1 MNDPGNTRHNAN
13 VDYTDCVEKLRET
26 VVVLDW
32 LGPGREELGTNL
44 PEVISFLRHML
55 NELEEEGGYGI
66 VSGQGSLIGQRQPRN
81 PS

>member
-1 MNDPGNTRHNAN
+1 MNNRGETSHHSS

-66 VSGQGSLIGQRQPRN
+66 VPGQGSLIGQRKPRN
-81 PS
+81 ST